1 MILLQQHK
9 EGSRPPRDSF
19 KLQEEAWRRAY
30 AEATIMQERFPTV
43 EQLVLNIAFT
53 NLGRIGTYSPQM
65 HSLSPSAKAFFAV
78 ACPRTLCLHGG
89 FDLDSTVSAMLSVR
103 ATASDGTV
111 ECRGWVDPTCPD
123 HARCGLQMYFR
134 VQARYKAAEAN
145 TLSRRSSR
153 TSKL

>member
-1 MILLQQHK
+1 MILLQQK

-30 AEATIMQERFPTV
+30 AEATIMQERFPAV
-43 EQLVLNIAFT
+43 EQLVLDIAFT
-53 NLGRIGTYSPQM
+53 DVGRIGTYSPQM
-65 HSLSPSAKAFFAV
+65 HSFSPSAKGFFAV

-89 FDLDSTVSAMLSVR
+89 FDLDSTVSAMLSAGV
-103 ATASDGTV
+103 TASSGTV

-123 HARCGLQMYFR
+123 HARCRLQMYFR

-145 TLSRRSSR
+145 VLSRRSSR
-153 TSKL
+153 ASRL